1 MSQLLI
7 NDYLNQLDVIK
18 KVSGSQR
25 ETIIREAFKDL
36 LKAWGK
42 PQGLTFLAE
51 YPLKTAFKTNIAV
64 DGALLHELR
73 MPLGYWEAKDADDDL
88 NAEVAKKFR
97 KGYPQDNI
105 IFSDDAVA
113 VLWQNRQ
120 EVLRCKISEDR
131 ADTDALAKLLKLFFS
146 FERPEIASFRAAV
159 EQFKTDLPAVL
170 EALRKMIETAHDANA
185 SFRQAE
191 EKFLLHAQEAINP
204 ALNEADVREML
215 IQHILTEEI
224 FSKVFDDSDFH
235 QHNNVARELYALES
249 AFFTGALK
257 KQTLKGLE
265 SYYAAIRSA
274 AAQIASHSEKQ
285 TFLKVIYE
293 NFYKVYNAKAADRLG
308 VVYTPGEIVRF
319 MIDGADWLCEKHF
332 GKNLI
337 DKDVDILD
345 PATGTGTFICELLE
359 HFRGQPKKLAH
370 KYAHELH
377 ANEVAILPYYVANLN
392 IEATYAAITGRY
404 EEFPS
409 LCFVDTLD
417 NVGLHTAAKGVSAD
431 LFGSVSE
438 ENVARIKRQNS
449 KKISVVIGNPPYNA
463 NQANENDNNKN
474 REYPSIDARIKQ
486 TYIAEST
493 AQKTK
498 LYDMYARFFRWA
510 SDRLDANGIL
520 AFVTNRSFIESRTF
534 DGFRKTVA
542 QEFADIYVVDLGGD
556 VRANP
561 KLSGTKHNVFGIQTG
576 VAISFMVKRVG
587 HAKDTPRPARV
598 HYLRRPELETAEEKL
613 AFLASHPM
621 RRLDF
626 DEQRPN
632 EQGNWLQAGSD
643 EFEEM
648 LPLADRATKNAK
660 SSKDEQAIFKLYSL
674 GVSTNRDEWLYAD
687 DPESLKAKVSYFV
700 EKYEAQPLNTEFS
713 QSIKWSRNL
722 KRRFVQG
729 RREQFEG
736 RRIVNAVYRPFN
748 STCFYDSDLYVDEA
762 GSKDSVFPLDKA
774 AGLINKLIMFC
785 GHPQIPLAVH
795 AVGCIPD
802 AGYASRATQSF
813 PRWIHTPDATVDNI
827 TDWALDKFT
836 THYATETGKGKTA
849 RKITKEAIFHYC
861 YAVLHDPIYREKYA
875 QNLKREFPRIP
886 LYGALLADFWQWAG
900 WGEALMALHIGYETA
915 APFALARTDQPD
927 AKARAA
933 GLPPK
938 AMLRADPAAGTIAL
952 DSETTLHG
960 IPPEAWTYK
969 LGNRSALDWV
979 LDQYKEK
986 KPKDPTIREKFD
998 SYRFADYKEKVI
1010 DLLQRVTTVSVET
1023 VALVAAMKAARR

>member
-1 MSQLLI
+1 MSQILI
-7 NDYLNQLDVIK
+7 NDYLNQLDIIK

-25 ETIIREAFKDL
+25 ETIVREAFKDL

-88 NAEVAKKFR
+88 DAEVAKKFR

-120 EVLRCKISEDR
+120 EVLRCDMT
-131 ADTDALAKLLKLFFS
+131 DTDALAKLLKCFFG

-170 EALRKMIETAHDANA
+170 DALRNMIETAHDANA
-185 SFRQAE
+185 DFRQAE

-204 ALNEADVREML
+204 ALTEADVREML

-257 KQTLKGLE
+257 RKTLKGLE
-265 SYYAAIRSA
+265 PYYAAIRSA

-337 DKDVDILD
+337 DKNVDILD
-345 PATGTGTFICELLE
+345 PATGTGTFVCELLE
-359 HFRGQPKKLAH
+359 HFRGQPKKLEH

-392 IEATYAAITGRY
+392 IEATYAAITGSY

-417 NVGLHTAAKGVSAD
+417 NVGLHTAARGVNAD

-438 ENVARIKRQNS
+438 ENVARIKRQNG

-474 REYPSIDARIKQ
+474 REYPQIDQRIKQ

-542 QEFADIYVVDLGGD
+542 QEFSDIYVVDLGGD

-576 VAISFMVKRVG
+576 VAISFMVKRVV
-587 HAKDTPRPARV
+587 AVKEKRPARV
-598 HYLRRPELETAEEKL
+598 YYLRRPESETAEEKL

-626 DEQRPN
+626 DEVQPDKA
-632 EQGNWLQAGSD
+632 GNWVNLTD
-643 EFEEM
+643 NDFEM
-648 LPLADRATKNAK
+648 LLPLASKETKSAK
-660 SSKDEQAIFKLYSL
+660 TSRDINAIFHKFSL
-674 GVSTNRDEWLYAD
+674 GVVTARDEWVYDFDAT
-687 DPESLKAKVSYFV
+687 EVERKVKFLIDEYNNERLRLTGILRSRKGLEDRLEYR
-700 EKYEAQPLNTEFS
+700 
-713 QSIKWSRNL
+713 IKWSR
-722 KRRFVQG
+722 
-729 RREQFEG
+729 
-736 RRIVNAVYRPFN
+736 AVKNDLSRSVEYCYAKEFIRPALYRPFVRSFLYFQKQLN
-748 STCFYDSDLYVDEA
+748 EMQYLQKEFFGVNQKNTAMLLDLGGVKPFSVIGCDLLPDYHVNGDSICFPFFRYELGQRLE
-762 GSKDSVFPLDKA
+762 
-774 AGLINKLIMFC
+774 
-785 GHPQIPLAVH
+785 
-795 AVGCIPD
+795 
-802 AGYASRATQSF
+802 
-813 PRWIHTPDATVDNI
+813 NI
-827 TDWALDKFT
+827 TDWALKKFT
-836 THYATETGKGKTA
+836 AHYAAETGKGKAA

-861 YAVLHDPIYREKYA
+861 YAVLHNPAYREKYA

-886 LYGALLADFWQWAG
+886 FYADFWQWAG
-900 WGEALMALHIGYETA
+900 WGEALMALHIGYETV
-915 APFALARTDQPD
+915 APFALTRTDQPD

-933 GLPPK
+933 GLSPK

-998 SYRFADYKEKVI
+998 TYRFADYKEKVI
-1010 DLLQRVTTVSVET
+1010 DLLRRVTTVSVET
-1023 VALVAAMKAARR
+1023 MRITEAMRQKG